1 MLGVL
6 VHRIVALRPLPTSPQ
21 LQQLLVLL
29 LAEGWDDVF
38 GENEEHTFQNGYTN
52 SFNDGDF
59 GAQEDSA
66 ADEKV
71 KGAADAEEQSAVAC
85 QHRIS
90 RSRGR
95 GKKRR
100 RRGGGGI

>member
-29 LAEGWDDVF
+29 LAEGWD
-38 GENEEHTFQNGYTN
+38 
-52 SFNDGDF
+52 
-59 GAQEDSA
+59 
-66 ADEKV
+66 EKV
-71 KGAADAEEQSAVAC
+71 KGAADAEEQSAVAF

-100 RRGGGGI
+100 RGEEEEEYD